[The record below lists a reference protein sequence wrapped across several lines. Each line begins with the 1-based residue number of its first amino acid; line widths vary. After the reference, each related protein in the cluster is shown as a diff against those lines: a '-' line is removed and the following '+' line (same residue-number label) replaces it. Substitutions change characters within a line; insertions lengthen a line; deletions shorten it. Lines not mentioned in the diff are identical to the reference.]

1 MEYKIVKFMDE
12 YHKLRSI
19 VGYGEK
25 KYFFNRFNDYINSLP
40 KEKAETMKEIRQ
52 YRNEVAFASKMP
64 EISPNLDKWIE
75 FLQEEIENLNNK
87 KK

>member
-1 MEYKIVKFMDE
+1 MEYKIVKFMDT
-12 YHKLRSI
+12 YHKLRSM
-19 VGYGEK
+19 VEYGNK
-25 KYFFNRFNDYINSLP
+25 KYSFNDYINSLP

-52 YRNEVAFASKMP
+52 YRNEVAFDSKMP

-75 FLQEEIENLNNK
+75 ILQEEIKNLNNK

>member
-12 YHKLRSI
+12 YHKLRSM
-19 VGYGEK
+19 VEYGNK
-25 KYFFNRFNDYINSLP
+25 KYSFNDYINSLS
-40 KEKAETMKEIRQ
+40 KEKAEMMKEIRQ
-52 YRNEVAFASKMP
+52 YRNEVAFASIMP

-75 FLQEEIENLNNK
+75 ILQEEIKNVNNK

>member
-1 MEYKIVKFMDE
+1 MKKTIKFMDE
-12 YHKLRSI
+12 YHKLRGL
-19 VGYGEK
+19 VEDRKK
-25 KYFFNRFNDYINSLP
+25 KYSFNDYINSLP
-40 KEKAETMKEIRQ
+40 KEKAKMMKEIRQ

-75 FLQEEIENLNNK
+75 ILQEEIKNLNNK

>member
-1 MEYKIVKFMDE
+1 MEYKIVKFMDT
-12 YHKLRSI
+12 YHKLRNI
-19 VGYGEK
+19 VEYGNK
-25 KYFFNRFNDYINSLP
+25 KYSFNDYINYLP
-40 KEKAETMKEIRQ
+40 KGKAEMMKEIRQ